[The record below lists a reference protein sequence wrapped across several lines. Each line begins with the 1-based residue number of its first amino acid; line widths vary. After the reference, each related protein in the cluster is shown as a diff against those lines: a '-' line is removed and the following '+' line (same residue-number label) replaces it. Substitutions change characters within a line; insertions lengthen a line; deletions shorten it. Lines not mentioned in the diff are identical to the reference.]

1 MTPMAPLPFASG
13 RAFRVRS
20 QLVRSVIGIPTAGVI
35 SLYLSGLLE
44 LSRAQWIWLGWYVL
58 GFGLVYGI
66 LVQRLL
72 LRLDGPIRA
81 AIDAEAAGQPS
92 RDLLRAGFAAAMR
105 FPLRGFQY
113 TAGTWLTA
121 GLLLPALMQAR
132 FRDLPLETLGAL
144 LTSSLMGGV
153 IASVFTFFN
162 DKRIVAPLRDRW
174 AAQLRD
180 PLERQALVTR
190 VTIAAKLRS
199 SVTAIVLVSVILAVL
214 LSDALARR
222 PIEAYATR
230 IQQGYLA
237 GMAER
242 IDGPGDRMLPLAR
255 EELVQLGIG
264 ADLLVVDAVEGR
276 VADGPADALAPSEL
290 AWIRSHRFTEST
302 SLGLQSDRAF
312 AWRALDGDD
321 RHVLV
326 AVTSRRALTG
336 DLTRAQLLFAL
347 LALSAAGLGLATAQY
362 LARDVGDTTE
372 RLRRLAERIA
382 GGDLTE
388 AEPVESE
395 DELGV
400 LAHAFERMSASLR
413 ATVGR
418 VAEAAAGVEAAAAAI
433 AQAGGSV
440 RDGAGDQSRALAS
453 ARESVG
459 AIDREVAGITD
470 FAQSLSGHVE
480 EAGSSVLE
488 LGAAG
493 EELNHTAS
501 SLSDQVEDVGA
512 SLEQLIRSV
521 RQIAS
526 NTEELGGAASDTS
539 SSMAEIAASMRD
551 VDAHAA
557 ETARLSERVV
567 AAAER
572 GSERVAQTVEGM
584 EAIRRTSEA
593 VEAVIR
599 GLGGR
604 VQEIGAILD
613 VIDDVADETN
623 LLALNAAIIAAQ
635 AGDQGRAF
643 SVVADEI
650 GELAERVLS
659 STKEISGLIRAVQA
673 ETANAAGAIE
683 SGSASVRQ
691 GVALAAEAG
700 RSLDDITAT
709 ARASGDRIAEIVH
722 AVREQSRAAAHVAA
736 LMERVSGGVAEIREA
751 GREQDRVNQGVLRH
765 THTMRDVAQQVHRTT
780 EEQARGATRIRDS
793 MERVRDAVDQ
803 IHGSLRQQSD
813 ACRRAVAFLE
823 QIHARTR
830 SSEEAAAR
838 MSEAT
843 LALRGQAEAL
853 RQDVR
858 RFRI

>member
-1 MTPMAPLPFASG
+1 MSALPYASG

-20 QLVRSVIGIPTAGVI
+20 QLVRSLIGLPAAGVI
-35 SLYLSGLLE
+35 SFYLAALLE
-44 LSRAQWIWLGWYVL
+44 LSREQWAWFGWGIA
-58 GFGLVYGI
+58 GFSLVYGVA
-66 LVQRLL
+66 LQWLL
-72 LRLDGPIRA
+72 RRLDGPIQA
-81 AIDAEAAGQPS
+81 AIDAEAAGRLG
-92 RDLLRAGFAAAMR
+92 RDALRAGFAAAMR
-105 FPLRGFQY
+105 FPLRGFY
-113 TAGTWLTA
+113 CTAATWTIA
-121 GLLLPALMQAR
+121 GLVLSAVLKAR
-132 FRDLPLETLGAL
+132 FRDLPVETMGAVL
-144 LTSSLMGGV
+144 VASLTGGV
-153 IASVFTFFN
+153 IASVFTYFA
-162 DKRIVAPLRDRW
+162 DKRLVAPLRDRF

-180 PLERQALVTR
+180 PLERQALVQR
-190 VTIAAKLRS
+190 VTLAAKLRFA
-199 SVTAIVLVSVILAVL
+199 VTGILLVSVVLAVL

-230 IQQGYLA
+230 IQQGYLQR
-237 GMAER
+237 MVDR
-242 IDGPGDRMLPLAR
+242 VDGPGDRMLPLAR
-255 EELVQLGIG
+255 EELAGLGIG
-264 ADLLVVDAVEGR
+264 ADLVVVDLRDGR
-276 VADGPADALAPSEL
+276 VVDGSADALSGSER
-290 AWIRSHRFTEST
+290 AWIQAGDASGQT
-302 SLGLQSDRAF
+302 SLGLESEHAF
-312 AWRALDGDD
+312 AWQRIDGDQ
-321 RHVLV
+321 HHALV
-326 AVTSRRALTG
+326 AVISRAALTG
-336 DLTRAQLLFAL
+336 DLTRAHALFAL
-347 LALSAAGLGLATAQY
+347 LALVAVGLGLATAQH
-362 LARDVGDTTE
+362 LARDVSETTD

-382 GGDLTE
+382 AGDLTQ

-400 LAHAFERMSASLR
+400 LAHAFERMSGSLR

-418 VAEAAAGVEAAAAAI
+418 VAEAADGVEAAAVAMAQVGGAI
-433 AQAGGSV
+433 TDAT
-440 RDGAGDQSRALAS
+440 GDQARALDR

-501 SLSDQVEDVGA
+501 SLSEQVDGVGV

-521 RQIAS
+521 RQIAG
-526 NTEELGGAASDTS
+526 NTEALGGAAADTS
-539 SSMAEIAASMRD
+539 SSMTEIAASLRD
-551 VDAHAA
+551 VDVHAA

-567 AAAER
+567 GAAER
-572 GSERVAQTVEGM
+572 GGERVEQTVEGM
-584 EAIRRTSEA
+584 EAIRRASES

-604 VQEIGAILD
+604 VKEIGAILD

-659 STKEISGLIRAVQA
+659 STKEIGGLIRAVQS
-673 ETANAAGAIE
+673 ETANAADAIE
-683 SGSASVRQ
+683 SGAASVRQ
-691 GVALAAEAG
+691 GVTLAAEAG
-700 RSLDDITAT
+700 RSLDEITGA
-709 ARASGDRIAEIVH
+709 ARASGERISEIVH
-722 AVREQSRAAAHVAA
+722 AVREQSRAASHVEG

-751 GREQDRVNQGVLRH
+751 GREQDRVNQTVLRS
-765 THTMRDVAQQVHRTT
+765 TGTMRDVAQQVHRTT

-793 MERVRDAVDQ
+793 MERVRDAVEQ

-823 QIHARTR
+823 QIHERTR
-830 SSEEAAAR
+830 SNEDATRR

-843 LALRGQAEAL
+843 VSLRAQAETL